1 MEEVLGK
8 ERVARLGPRR
18 FQILKCV
25 CQTPKLIR
33 TDRRSIWRP
42 LFGPLRDWPLGV
54 CDFRSIDLTRDLI
67 ASDNILPHRIAETY
81 NVLHNERH
89 QWFYLKDQMPNEIL
103 VFKSF
108 DSQPGVAISTS
119 NKWAIC
125 L

>member
-1 MEEVLGK
+1 M
-8 ERVARLGPRR
+8 
-18 FQILKCV
+18 
-25 CQTPKLIR
+25 
-33 TDRRSIWRP
+33 
-42 LFGPLRDWPLGV
+42 GV

-119 NKWAIC
+119 KKLYHMSLSCADPKESMPTCIIRFGDGE
-125 L
+125 